1 MSKQPYI
8 ELPVPN
14 PNNCAV
20 ISHKELRATIKKRTY
35 PNKKNE
41 RRPLFTPPS
50 ILSPI
55 TMVDRVTRASNANA
69 HPGMVDRNPQRRS
82 KEAVHAE
89 RQAKAAE
96 KARAASERTANMNKV
111 ATLEKAER
119 QKAIKTYLDA
129 NDPEGPALQSRVK
142 RVRQHAEDDYEG
154 VSDFMWKTTD
164 LYLPF

>member
-1 MSKQPYI
+1 MLQFNFPSYVTLSVL
-8 ELPVPN
+8 ELQSFTYLYATKSSLKTLGVFCPSPV
-14 PNNCAV
+14 
-20 ISHKELRATIKKRTY
+20 T
-35 PNKKNE
+35 
-41 RRPLFTPPS
+41 
-50 ILSPI
+50 
-55 TMVDRVTRASNANA
+55 
-69 HPGMVDRNPQRRS
+69 
-82 KEAVHAE
+82 
-89 RQAKAAE
+89 
-96 KARAASERTANMNKV
+96 NKV